1 MLRRACLLLL
11 FVCNALTP
19 VVAEPEGA
27 GERRGPLLIRERTI
41 EVDARGGTARIVG
54 PVGGKIEKALLSGD
68 GARLA
73 ILWLEK
79 TPRNGMFARIDVWD
93 VRANT
98 LQGRLEGQS
107 EGGLWAQG
115 MAWRPQN
122 DVLAWCDWDRED
134 IEDTDDETGIIRRI
148 TKRTGFVYLW
158 DGRSATPRK
167 ITVPDRKMF
176 SVAFTRDGRR
186 VVAACGDVRVRVWNF
201 ATGKLERTVA
211 TEQTAA
217 QYAANLSKM
226 PNRRAKRR
234 KRR

>member
-1 MLRRACLLLL
+1 MLRRARLLLL
-11 FVCNALTP
+11 LVCVTLTP
-19 VVAEPEGA
+19 VVAEPEGV
-27 GERRGPLLIRERTI
+27 GERRGPLLIRERTV

-73 ILWLEK
+73 ILWEEK

-122 DVLAWCDWDRED
+122 DALAWCDWDRED
-134 IEDTDDETGIIRRI
+134 IGNENGYDI
-148 TKRTGFVYLW
+148 KRTGFVYLW